1 LIALTEFLKLQKKK
15 RTGNL
20 CRRKRGENVFQLT
33 TEVLSV
39 FGVTERPVRS
49 RMPKTIYLYHPERMT
64 DGGVGPPIPSG
75 TDDGWGVLARPYPSV
90 ERKKT
95 DFWKTM
101 QGRGGPK

>member
-1 LIALTEFLKLQKKK
+1 MFRLGQ
-15 RTGNL
+15 GY
-20 CRRKRGENVFQLT
+20 

>member
-1 LIALTEFLKLQKKK
+1 LYEHFLFYEFLHT
-15 RTGNL
+15 RTLEGGGKNI
-20 CRRKRGENVFQLT
+20 FF

-90 ERKKT
+90 ERKKI
-95 DFWKTM
+95 DFWKTI

>member
-1 LIALTEFLKLQKKK
+1 MSCFLVAFPWNIEES
-15 RTGNL
+15 T
-20 CRRKRGENVFQLT
+20 RGATVILGETVT

-39 FGVTERPVRS
+39 FGVTERHARS

-90 ERKKT
+90 ERKKI
-95 DFWKTM
+95 DFWKTI
-101 QGRGGPK
+101 QGRGGPR

>member
-1 LIALTEFLKLQKKK
+1 MQNITA
-15 RTGNL
+15 
-20 CRRKRGENVFQLT
+20 
-33 TEVLSV
+33 VLSV

-90 ERKKT
+90 ERKKI
-95 DFWKTM
+95 DFWKTI

>member
-1 LIALTEFLKLQKKK
+1 LKTLFLTKSENLNMFLG
-15 RTGNL
+15 RHSGP
-20 CRRKRGENVFQLT
+20 CFVAAHCES

-95 DFWKTM
+95 DFWKTI

>member
-1 LIALTEFLKLQKKK
+1 MEVQKKCK
-15 RTGNL
+15 KMLFLVTELNYS
-20 CRRKRGENVFQLT
+20 
-33 TEVLSV
+33 TEVLLFKLSV

-101 QGRGGPK
+101 EGRGGPK